1 MSEKYVRAAGENPS
15 PRPDVKRIFCRK
27 SETQL
32 SVDKELGVGGRISGV
47 GGIERNVCV
56 MAAD

>member
-1 MSEKYVRAAGENPS
+1 MRAAGENPS